1 MKLEFI
7 VNDYL
12 LAWHLLFRASFN
24 EEIQSIKMRLYNNHK
39 EEYLKLN
46 SDINLMLEDID
57 NFIPNND
64 LIYDSIME
72 SDAFKKIKKDVE
84 EYYLFMLKSYDKNK
98 RKLDTEIYNILR
110 IHLKNNYKVIVLH
123 PEMDMLEYKEINNN
137 NYILIGKPKASSE
150 TGFILNLVSL
160 CTEAILNIDNEKKA
174 VEKAVLDLAINN
186 ELKLRLDEEASY
198 NTGDIMNGAKVLYPY
213 FLMYLGADDVESL
226 VALMM
231 RNRLGFEAE
240 KYQMEPQLKKINIKA
255 FIDFCYNNWNHLVK

>member
-24 EEIQSIKMRLYNNHK
+24 EEIQEIKMRLYNNHK
-39 EEYLKLN
+39 EEYMKL
-46 SDINLMLEDID
+46 SGDINLILEDID

-64 LIYDSIME
+64 LIYDNLIE
-72 SDAFKKIKKDVE
+72 SSAFKNIKKEVE
-84 EYYLFMLKSYDKNK
+84 EYYLFMLKAYDKHK
-98 RKLDTEIYNILR
+98 KKLDEEIYSILR
-110 IHLKNNYKVIVLH
+110 FQLKNNYKVIALH
-123 PEMDMLEYKEINNN
+123 PKMDILEYKEVNNN
-137 NYILIGKPKASSE
+137 NYILIGKAKPLSE
-150 TGFILNLVSL
+150 TNFILSLVKL
-160 CTEAILNIDNEKKA
+160 CAQAVINIEEQKKE

-213 FLMYLGADDVESL
+213 FLMYLGADDVETL
-226 VALMM
+226 VSLMM